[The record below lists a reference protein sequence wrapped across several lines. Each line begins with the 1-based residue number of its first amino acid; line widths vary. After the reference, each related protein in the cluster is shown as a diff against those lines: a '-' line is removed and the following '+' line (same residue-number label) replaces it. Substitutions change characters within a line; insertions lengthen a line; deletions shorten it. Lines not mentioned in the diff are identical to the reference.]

1 MSGRMRIR
9 QYTPNRVELSSLFRL
24 ALPIVTVQV
33 GLMLMG
39 VVDTIMIGHLSG
51 TALAAV
57 AVGNMYFFAA
67 AIFGMGVLM
76 ALDPLVSQA
85 VGARDE
91 PAIARAMQRG
101 LMIAL
106 VLTIVISLL
115 MLPAGYVLRAL
126 RQPAEV
132 VPGAAVFTRIMIPGA
147 LPLLAFTVF
156 RQSLQSMGIVRP
168 IVWAILIAN
177 LVNAFLNWVLIFG
190 NLGMPALG
198 IAGSAWATS
207 ISRTLL
213 CVIVLVSA
221 WPKLRPYLLP
231 WRPGA
236 FDAAALGRML
246 KLGVPIGFHH
256 VLEYGLFAT
265 VMVLMGMLGTIE
277 LASHQVAINLA
288 SLTFMVPM
296 GVAQA
301 GGVLVGHAVGRGDA
315 EAVRRAAGSAIVC
328 GVSFM
333 AGTALLF
340 LLSPELLAALYTRD
354 AAVLALSVSLIRLAG
369 VFQVFDG
376 LQVVA
381 AGILRGVGDTRV
393 PMLAGLLGFWIVGMP
408 ISIWLGLLSSGGA
421 VGLWWGLVA
430 GLAATALFLIARVFH
445 RLAGEVKRVDV
456 EHAVDGSTNQRTS
469 TSSRTEA

>member
-1 MSGRMRIR
+1 MGIGLHHFRPDRA
-9 QYTPNRVELSSLFRL
+9 ELASLFRL
-24 ALPIVTVQV
+24 AVPIVSVQV
-33 GLMLMG
+33 GIMLMG

-51 TALAAV
+51 TALASV
-57 AVGNMYFFAA
+57 AVGNMYFFAT

-106 VLTIVISLL
+106 VLTIILSLC
-115 MLPAGYVLRAL
+115 MLPTASVLRAL
-126 RQPAEV
+126 RQPDEV
-132 VPGAAVFTRIMIPGA
+132 VPGAATFTRIMIPGA

-168 IVWAILIAN
+168 IVWAILVAN
-177 LVNAFLNWVLIFG
+177 IVNAFLNWVLIFG

-207 ISRTLL
+207 ISRILL
-213 CVIVLVSA
+213 CGMVIVGA
-221 WPKLRPYLLP
+221 WPKLRPYLRP
-231 WRPGA
+231 WLPGA
-236 FDAAALGRML
+236 FDPAALGRML
-246 KLGVPIGFHH
+246 ELGIPIGFHH
-256 VLEYGLFAT
+256 ILEYGLFAT
-265 VMVLMGMLGTIE
+265 VMVLMGMLGTTE

-301 GGVLVGHAVGRGDA
+301 GGVLVGQAVGRSDD
-315 EAVRRAAGSAIVC
+315 EAARRSAGAAVFC

-333 AGTALLF
+333 SGTALLF
-340 LLSPELLAALYTRD
+340 LVAPNLLASLYTDD
-354 AAVLALSVSLIRLAG
+354 AAVLALSVSLIQIAG
-369 VFQVFDG
+369 VFQIFDG

-381 AGILRGVGDTRV
+381 TGVLRGIGDTRV
-393 PMLAGLLGFWIVGMP
+393 PMLVGLLGFWIVGMP
-408 ISIWLGLLSSGGA
+408 ISIWLGLYADRGA
-421 VGLWWGLVA
+421 IGLWWGLVA
-430 GLAATALFLIARVFH
+430 GLAATAVFLMARVYV
-445 RLAGEVKRVDV
+445 RLARHLVRVDV
-456 EHAVDGSTNQRTS
+456 EHALTD
-469 TSSRTEA
+469 

>member
-1 MSGRMRIR
+1 MGIGVHHFRPDRA
-9 QYTPNRVELSSLFRL
+9 ELASLFRL
-24 ALPIVTVQV
+24 AVPIVSVQV
-33 GLMLMG
+33 GIMLMG

-51 TALAAV
+51 TALASV
-57 AVGNMYFFAA
+57 AVGNMYFFAT

-106 VLTIVISLL
+106 VLTIVLSLC
-115 MLPAGYVLRAL
+115 MLPTASVLRAL
-126 RQPAEV
+126 RQPEEV
-132 VPGAAVFTRIMIPGA
+132 VPGAATFTRIMIPGA

-168 IVWAILIAN
+168 IVWAILVAN
-177 LVNAFLNWVLIFG
+177 IVNAFLNWVLIFG

-207 ISRTLL
+207 ISRILL
-213 CVIVLVSA
+213 CGIVIVGA
-221 WPKLRPYLLP
+221 WPNLRPYLRP
-231 WRPGA
+231 WLPGA
-236 FDAAALGRML
+236 FDPAALGRML
-246 KLGVPIGFHH
+246 ELGIPIGFHH
-256 VLEYGLFAT
+256 ILEYGLFAT
-265 VMVLMGMLGTIE
+265 VMVLMGMLGTTE

-301 GGVLVGHAVGRGDA
+301 GGVLVGQAVGRSDD
-315 EAVRRAAGSAIVC
+315 EAARRSAGAAVFC

-333 AGTALLF
+333 SGTALLF
-340 LLSPELLAALYTRD
+340 LVAPNLLASLYTDD
-354 AAVLALSVSLIRLAG
+354 AAVLALSVSLIQIAG
-369 VFQVFDG
+369 VFQIFDG

-381 AGILRGVGDTRV
+381 TGVLRGIGDTRI
-393 PMLAGLLGFWIVGMP
+393 PMLVGLLGFWIVGMP
-408 ISIWLGLLSSGGA
+408 ISIWLGLYADGGA
-421 VGLWWGLVA
+421 IGLWWGLVA
-430 GLAATALFLIARVFH
+430 GLAATAVFLMARVYV
-445 RLAGEVKRVDV
+445 RLARHLVRVDV
-456 EHAVDGSTNQRTS
+456 EHALTD
-469 TSSRTEA
+469 